1 MSCKSPTTLVS
12 SYPDIFLSQQSS
24 ARTHLGGTLALH
36 RNHRRCRQM
45 GPSVPEAWPSPICY
59 TVRRKFI
66 LEGFLPEKSAYHSCV
81 SPWYKDLCCYLLSS
95 WERLENVIWA
105 GFGLSLHSHIITL
118 KCRFI
123 ARFMYIFLLPSP
135 PPHFTD
141 TYTTCHVE
149 NINCWSYWH
158 FPSF

>member
-1 MSCKSPTTLVS
+1 MSCKSTTTLVS
-12 SYPDIFLSQQSS
+12 FYPDIFLSQQSS

-36 RNHRRCRQM
+36 RNHRRRRQM
-45 GPSVPEAWPSPICY
+45 GPSVPEDWPPICY

-66 LEGFLPEKSAYHSCV
+66 LEGFLPEKSVYHSCV